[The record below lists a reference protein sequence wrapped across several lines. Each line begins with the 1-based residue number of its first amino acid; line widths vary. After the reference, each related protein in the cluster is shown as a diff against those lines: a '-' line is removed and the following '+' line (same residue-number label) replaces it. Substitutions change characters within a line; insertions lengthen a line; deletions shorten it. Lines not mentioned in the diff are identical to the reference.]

1 MLKIRLSVFLITI
14 LLITPLFSWADLAS
28 DLQNQI
34 NQKQTQIQELQKQI
48 AQAKSAITATKGQAT
63 TLKNQ
68 IAKLESQ
75 IAYLESQIKL
85 TQTQISQTNLIIGGL
100 ASDIQTQEISI
111 NKHIG
116 DLGEI
121 IRAIHEFD
129 QESPFEIVLK
139 NSNFSDFLNQIQYIQ
154 NLQTNV
160 QNKLSSIKTLK
171 QELEKQK
178 ADQEAQKTSLE
189 ALKKQLN
196 GQSVALDSQ
205 AEEKSDLL
213 STTKNQEKQY
223 QSMLTSLEK
232 QQKQVEQ
239 EIYEAELKLQAEINP
254 GLISA
259 GKGVFLWPIKNS
271 ITQSYGCLLTS
282 FARRS
287 YPLCNDS
294 KGGFHNGIDIDGDI
308 GDPIKAAYNGTISGV
323 GNDGKYSYGKWIT
336 INHGNGLT
344 TLYAHLSAQS
354 VSVGQK
360 VKIGDIIGYMGS
372 TGYSTG
378 SHLHFTV
385 FASDTF
391 SIQSKWYG
399 AVPIGGTLNPMNYL

>member
-1 MLKIRLSVFLITI
+1 MIKNYGIEYLGFLFLIQKEKFCCKQETKI
-14 LLITPLFSWADLAS
+14 KLEEQKTEYES
-28 DLQNQI
+28 QKNQL
-34 NQKQTQIQELQKQI
+34 QEL
-48 AQAKSAITATKGQAT
+48 
-63 TLKNQ
+63 N
-68 IAKLESQ
+68 
-75 IAYLESQIKL
+75 
-85 TQTQISQTNLIIGGL
+85 
-100 ASDIQTQEISI
+100 
-111 NKHIG
+111 
-116 DLGEI
+116 
-121 IRAIHEFD
+121 
-129 QESPFEIVLK
+129 
-139 NSNFSDFLNQIQYIQ
+139 
-154 NLQTNV
+154 
-160 QNKLSSIKTLK
+160 
-171 QELEKQK
+171 QELKGKTSVLDNQRDEKQ
-178 ADQEAQKTSLE
+178 
-189 ALKKQLN
+189 
-196 GQSVALDSQ
+196 
-205 AEEKSDLL
+205 DLL
-213 STTKNQEKQY
+213 ATTKNQEKQY